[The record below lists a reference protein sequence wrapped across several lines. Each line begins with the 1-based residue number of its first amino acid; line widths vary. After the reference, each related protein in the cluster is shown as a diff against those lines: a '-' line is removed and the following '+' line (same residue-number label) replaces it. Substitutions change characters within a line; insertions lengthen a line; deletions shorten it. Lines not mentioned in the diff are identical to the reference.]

1 VSDGRTAGPSSPSAV
16 GRRRDP
22 FAPLLDNPLAARL
35 REHDRLGAGT
45 HAVPTGGAPEAITV
59 YGDGRKRVN
68 LGSNNYLGLA
78 GDPRVIEAAVDALR
92 QYGSSTAGSRV
103 LNGTTRLHL
112 TLEVELADHYG
123 TEAAVLTSSGVN
135 ANLALLSTACGP
147 DDVLL
152 VDAHAHA
159 SVHAGAG
166 ASRGTVVRFRHNSVE
181 SLAQRLERLDPQAG
195 AVVAVDGV
203 YSMTG
208 ELAPLAEIAELC
220 DRFGARLVVDEAH
233 GLGVLGTQGRGAVER
248 TGVLDR
254 VDAVTVAFSKSL
266 ASVGGAVLTSRA
278 VAEGIRASAVP
289 YVFSAANDPAS
300 VGAALAALRL
310 LRSEPERRERL
321 RGNGELL
328 RAELAAAG
336 AEPVPGR
343 GAVIAVPTGDE
354 EVTADAWRRAYDAGV
369 YVNAVAYPAVPRG
382 KGVLRLSVM
391 ATHTAEHLR
400 YAAEVV
406 VDAVRAAT
414 EAAEPTAQPE
424 VVDVPTPRVGETLPA
439 VA

>member
-1 VSDGRTAGPSSPSAV
+1 MSNGRLPGPPSRPAIDG
-16 GRRRDP
+16 RRDP
-22 FAPLLDNPLAARL
+22 FAPLLENPLAAVL
-35 REHDRLGAGT
+35 RAHDRLGAGT
-45 HAVPTGGAPEAITV
+45 HAVPTAGAPQALTV
-59 YGDGRKRVN
+59 YADGRERIN

-78 GDPRVIEAAVDALR
+78 GDPRVVEAAVEAVR
-92 QYGSSTAGSRV
+92 QYGTSTAGSRV

-112 TLEVELADHYG
+112 ALEEELADHYG

-147 DDVLL
+147 GDVLL

-181 SLAQRLERLDPQAG
+181 SLAARLERLDPCAG
-195 AVVAVDGV
+195 AVVVVDGV

-208 ELAPLAEIAELC
+208 ELAPLAEMAQLC
-220 DRFGARLVVDEAH
+220 DRFSARLVVDEAH
-233 GLGVLGTQGRGAVER
+233 GLGVLGDGGRGAVER

-266 ASVGGAVLTSRA
+266 ASVGGAVMTSKA
-278 VAEGIRASAVP
+278 VADGIRASAVP
-289 YVFSAANDPAS
+289 YVFSAANDPAGT
-300 VGAALAALRL
+300 GAALAALRL
-310 LRSEPERRERL
+310 LRAEPERRRL
-321 RGNGELL
+321 LQTNGDLL
-328 RAELAAAG
+328 RQALTAAG
-336 AEPVPGR
+336 TPPMPGR
-343 GAVIAVPTGDE
+343 GAVVAVPTGDE
-354 EVTADAWRRAYDAGV
+354 EVTAEAWRRAYDAGV

-391 ATHTAEHLR
+391 ATHTAEQLG
-400 YAAEVV
+400 YAAEVIAA
-406 VDAVRAAT
+406 AVRAAG
-414 EAAEPTAQPE
+414 AADAAPALP
-424 VVDVPTPRVGETLPA
+424 VPRTGEELVA

>member
-1 VSDGRTAGPSSPSAV
+1 VSDGRTPGPSAPPVLS
-16 GRRRDP
+16 RRRDP

-45 HAVPTGGAPEAITV
+45 HSVPTDGAPEAITV

-78 GDPRVIEAAVDALR
+78 GDPRVIEAAVEALR
-92 QYGSSTAGSRV
+92 RYGTSTAGSRV
-103 LNGTTRLHL
+103 LNGTTGLHL
-112 TLEVELADHYG
+112 ALEAELADHYG
-123 TEAAVLTSSGVN
+123 TEAAVLTSSGIN
-135 ANLALLSTACGP
+135 ANLAVLSTACGP

-166 ASRGTVVRFRHNSVE
+166 ASRGTVIRFRHNSVE

-208 ELAPLAEIAELC
+208 ELAPLAEIADLC

-233 GLGVLGTQGRGAVER
+233 GLGVLGDHGRGAVER
-248 TGVLDR
+248 TGVLGR

-266 ASVGGAVLTSRA
+266 ASVGGAVLTSKA
-278 VAEGIRASAVP
+278 VADGIRASAVP
-289 YVFSAANDPAS
+289 YVFSASNDPAS

-310 LRSEPERRERL
+310 LRSEPERREWL
-321 RGNGELL
+321 DANGKLL
-328 RAELAAAG
+328 RRELAAAG

-354 EVTADAWRRAYDAGV
+354 EVTADAWRQAYDAGV

-400 YAAEVV
+400 YAAEVIA
-406 VDAVRAAT
+406 DAVRAAT
-414 EAAEPTAQPE
+414 AAAEPATGSGT
-424 VVDVPTPRVGETLPA
+424 VPTPRAGERLPA

>member
-1 VSDGRTAGPSSPSAV
+1 MREDRSAPVV
-16 GRRRDP
+16 GRRDP
-22 FAPLLDNPLAARL
+22 FAPLLENPLAALL
-35 REHDRLGAGT
+35 RGHADAGVAT
-45 HAVPTGGAPEAITV
+45 HAVPTAGAPQAVTL
-59 YGDGRKRVN
+59 YDDGRHRIN

-78 GDPRVIEAAVDALR
+78 GDPRVIEAAAAAVR
-92 QYGSSTAGSRV
+92 QFGTSTSGSRV

-112 TLEVELADHYG
+112 ALEDELADHYG
-123 TEAAVLTSSGVN
+123 TEAAVLTSSGIN
-135 ANLALLSTACGP
+135 ANLALLSTVGSP
-147 DDVLL
+147 GDVLL

-159 SVHAGAG
+159 SVHAGAA
-166 ASRGTVVRFRHNSVE
+166 ASRGTVSRFRHNDLG
-181 SLAQRLERLDPQAG
+181 SLTQRLQGLDERAG
-195 AVVAVDGV
+195 AVVVVDGV

-208 ELAPLAEIAELC
+208 EMAPLAEIAVLC
-220 DRFGARLVVDEAH
+220 DRYGARLVVDEAH
-233 GLGVLGTQGRGAVER
+233 GLGVLGAAGRGAVEQA
-248 TGVLDR
+248 GVLER

-266 ASVGGAVLTSRA
+266 ASVGGAVMTSRA
-278 VAEGIRASAVP
+278 AADGIRASALP

-328 RAELAAAG
+328 RAELGAAR
-336 AEPVPGR
+336 AEPGPGR

-424 VVDVPTPRVGETLPA
+424 VVD
-439 VA
+439 